1 MEQNLNQ
8 CNDQGCGSGS
18 ACIRIQ
24 FFSPGS
30 GPGRKKLKITTEK
43 STKIVNTVTV
53 ILLKFKKKQIVYFTF

>member
-8 CNDQGCGSGS
+8 CSDQGCGSGS

-30 GPGRKKLKITTEK
+30 GPGRKKLKNNNRKKHENCYYCNCNLI
-43 STKIVNTVTV
+43 KI
-53 ILLKFKKKQIVYFTF
+53 